1 MIDHT
6 HPARRPG
13 PDGGAFD
20 AVLRTSTLR
29 AAEFLES
36 PHSMRALDD
45 LKWSIGEVQAA
56 CDAFAGRQG
65 QPTVPL
71 ADALE
76 RWLASATCCLDPYH
90 RLLEEHRR
98 TTGAWDR
105 DPAGECVDYLGTL
118 HNVHEEADR
127 CLRTLVNR
135 RDGIPPAR
143 ATARMVAARSAHQ
156 GVVRRGLKLL
166 PPGDARR
173 DQWRYVDAFLTQRL
187 AEYGAAGRAELVRAR
202 AEAAELRQPG
212 SVLDDDVRRHLREIA
227 SSLTMYIDTG
237 ADPSR
242 TTGLAAGVLDHR
254 ANWLASPD
262 SPTAAARFGGEL
274 FRAVQLGVVV
284 EGLGLR
290 DAVEALEAALRDMD
304 DEAPER
310 PEVLAV
316 RALAYAQSVAV
327 DVSADRDVDVAL
339 RQLDAVRALLPPD
352 HEHMLNLLLA
362 QGQLLTSRAD
372 HTGSLSDIRSAL
384 TLLRRVRGERLADPL
399 HRLYADAAFA
409 STHLRFHFHAG
420 SDDAD
425 CTGTGDDAGP
435 AEHRAGH
442 SASTHEQLRLYA
454 DEARTMAAQREGQAV
469 EVLALILQTLGAA
482 LLLAATY
489 PDGPGAGPHRGAA
502 RDDLVAEA
510 RQVMADSLAM
520 TAEESPY
527 WAGREL
533 HHRVAALTH
542 ERTRSGDAAAVR
554 GHIDALGRLAERPD
568 VVARPALQ
576 EIIRAAHSYASDS
589 VSGARTVL
597 SRADNLRALEA
608 RRAAQPHAVHA
619 AAVEVRM
626 HLARAYRTDSG
637 APTAAGQLGALLTA
651 GRQHLGRGTRS
662 GGADRRRARELG
674 VEVLGMLAR
683 RALVQDVAA
692 DAVLTAERAGTLSR
706 EIAGWCVQDGAYEEA
721 VGVLERGRALAL
733 HTEMAGTDVRARLT
747 RLGHADLAERW
758 HGWRTAAG
766 ASRAGEGAAVPPAPG
781 TPWDPY
787 AEHPLPDQLGVA
799 VRKVLEEHGALDDL
813 IGPLPVPDI
822 AAALRRAG
830 ADELVHLLPAGPGS
844 APGGALRVGS
854 DGRVRWSALPG
865 LAATAYLDTYLT
877 ALESLLSSPGSP
889 GAAREWR
896 ARLHELCD
904 WAGSA
909 VIGPLEGQL
918 GPWRGPGRVPRLVLV
933 PLGPLA
939 AVPWSAARTG
949 GRTAGRHRLAVDG
962 LVLSTAPSARM
973 FAATAARPPVRAAD
987 SALLVLG
994 LTGKEIGVSSSR
1006 GLDRLYG
1013 DTRLLTPDG
1022 RREGDTRPGTFF
1034 AEMERACGEHGIV
1047 DISAHLMP
1055 DPSDSWR
1062 SHLVFGGTR
1071 PGARP
1076 DERPGARS
1084 GAGVD
1089 RLSVQAIAAR
1099 RFPVPPAGPGLCV
1112 SLASCINS
1120 LPRRHH
1126 DESFTMAAAFLAGGA
1141 SSVLGSLWPVRL
1153 HATAL
1158 LDLLFHHR
1166 LREGAAPAH
1175 ALREAQLWML
1185 DPARSVEAA
1194 FPRSVR
1200 PAATE
1205 FLRLLLAA
1213 GRDPA
1218 DPALWAGLVAV
1229 GR

>member
-6 HPARRPG
+6 HPARRPE
-13 PDGGAFD
+13 PDGGAFGT
-20 AVLRTSTLR
+20 VLRTSSVR

-36 PHSMRALDD
+36 PHSVRALDD
-45 LKWSIGEVQAA
+45 LSWSIGEVQAA
-56 CDAFAGRQG
+56 CDAFAGRQDP
-65 QPTVPL
+65 PTVPL
-71 ADALE
+71 ADILE
-76 RWLASATCCLDPYH
+76 RWLASATRCLDPYR
-90 RLLEEHRR
+90 RLLEQEHRR
-98 TTGAWDR
+98 SGGASDR
-105 DPAGECVDYLGTL
+105 DPAEECAAYLGTL
-118 HNVHEEADR
+118 HNVHEETDR

-135 RDGIPPAR
+135 RDGIPPAL
-143 ATARMVAARSAHQ
+143 ATTRMVAARTAHQ
-156 GVVRRGLKLL
+156 GVARRGLRLL

-173 DQWRYVDAFLTQRL
+173 DQWRYLDAFLTQRL
-187 AEYGAAGRAELVRAR
+187 AEYGAASHAELIRAR
-202 AEAAELRQPG
+202 AEAEELRRPG

-227 SSLTMYIDTG
+227 SSLTTYIDTG

-254 ANWLASPD
+254 ANWLASPGN
-262 SPTAAARFGGEL
+262 PLAAARFGGEL

-310 PEVLAV
+310 PEVLTV

-352 HEHMLNLLLA
+352 HEHMLNLLLV

-384 TLLRRVRGERLADPL
+384 TLLRRVRAGQLVDPL

-442 SASTHEQLRLYA
+442 SARTHEQMRLYA
-454 DEARTMAAQREGQAV
+454 DEARTMAAEREGQAV
-469 EVLALILQTLGAA
+469 EVLALILQMLGGA

-510 RQVMADSLAM
+510 RQVMAESLAR

-533 HHRVAALTH
+533 HHRIAALTQ
-542 ERTRSGDAAAVR
+542 ERTRSGDAVAVR

-589 VSGARTVL
+589 GSGTRTVV
-597 SRADNLRALEA
+597 SRADTLRALEA
-608 RRAAQPHAVHA
+608 RCAAQPHAVHA

-637 APTAAGQLGALLTA
+637 APTAAGPLGALLTA

-674 VEVLGMLAR
+674 IEVLGMLAR

-692 DAVLTAERAGTLSR
+692 DAVLTAERAGALSR

-747 RLGHADLAERW
+747 GLGHAGLAERW
-758 HGWRTAAG
+758 HDWRTAAR
-766 ASRAGEGAAVPPAPG
+766 ASRTGDRAAAPPAPG
-781 TPWDPY
+781 TSWDPY
-787 AEHPLPDQLGVA
+787 VEHPLPEQLGVA
-799 VRKVLEEHGALDDL
+799 VRKVLEEHGVLYEL
-813 IGPLPVPDI
+813 IGPPSVPDI
-822 AAALRRAG
+822 AAALRRTG
-830 ADELVHLLPAGPGS
+830 ADELVHLLPAGSGS
-844 APGGALRVGS
+844 ASGGALRVGS

-865 LAATAYLDTYLT
+865 LVATAYLDEYLT
-877 ALESLLSSPGSP
+877 ALESLLASPGSP
-889 GAAREWR
+889 EAAREWQT
-896 ARLHELCD
+896 RLHELCD

-949 GRTAGRHRLAVDG
+949 GRTAGRRRRLAVDG

-987 SALLVLG
+987 SALLLLG

-1013 DTRLLTPDG
+1013 STRLLTPDG
-1022 RREGDTRPGTFF
+1022 KREGDTRPETIL
-1034 AEMERACGEHGIV
+1034 AEIGRACGEHGIV

-1062 SHLVFGGTR
+1062 SHLVFGDTR
-1071 PGARP
+1071 PGAQT
-1076 DERPGARS
+1076 GAQT

-1089 RLSVQAIAAR
+1089 RLSVQTIAAR

-1166 LREGAAPAH
+1166 LREGDAPAH
-1175 ALREAQLWML
+1175 ALRDAQLWML

-1205 FLRLLLAA
+1205 LLRLLLAA